1 MLVLDAS
8 AAIRVGMSTAK
19 AALVE
24 AVRDANEVVVPSLFD
39 FEVTNVAWKYGA
51 LSDWPSEDCLTLVE
65 DVLAIP
71 DRRVNGAELSAEVLS
86 LGLRKKQATYDLFYV
101 VLARRNTAALATADA
116 KLRKLCKSLGVNA
129 IGA

>member
-8 AAIRVGMSTAK
+8 AAIRVGMSTAR
-19 AALVE
+19 AALVD

-51 LSDWPSEDCLTLVE
+51 LGDWSSEDCLTLVD

-71 DRRVNGAELSAEVLS
+71 DRRVDGADLSAEVLS
-86 LGLRKKQATYDLFYV
+86 LGLLKKHATYDLFYV
-101 VLARRNTAALATADA
+101 VLARRNAATLATADA
-116 KLRKLCKSLGVNA
+116 KLLKLCKSLGVA
-129 IGA
+129 AVGA